1 MTESR
6 DEASSA
12 LGWTPEWAMPN
23 VTLDEPIEASHAAL
37 VNSDDERLRSIA
49 RRRPAVETFLSA
61 FRDEFGTQ
69 IWPTIA
75 MVREDAP
82 PGVRI
87 AAAFGGFRD
96 AVCVSAIV
104 AGYGLGAKS
113 KSGGII
119 HSDAFDVYPWFPS
132 PRLEGRIGAITPALV
147 GIHHVER
154 LRPQPAPALGRRSLS
169 IGEIDQPLLGAIL
182 ARWKR
187 CFADGEY
194 SVEDRRLFRAL
205 EMARA
210 ASKMPGGSDAT
221 EYDAGRA
228 VALWVSAFEILA
240 HDGNRAD
247 FGRVLSLL
255 GRVQWLKASLKVRD
269 RQVKIGKGR
278 APIQTNLAGA
288 IYERLYRARNDFLH
302 GNPITDETLR
312 VEKCRK
318 HVHWF
323 AASLFRLAL
332 TGFLNLRFSETLPDT
347 ADDQDRERH
356 DVRGKR
362 FRAAQRLSEDA
373 ILVAD
378 EPPRPSAGS
387 E

>member
-1 MTESR
+1 
-6 DEASSA
+6 
-12 LGWTPEWAMPN
+12 MPN
-23 VTLDEPIEASHAAL
+23 LTLKESIEASHAAL

-69 IWPTIA
+69 VSPTIA

-82 PGVRI
+82 PGVRTVT
-87 AAAFGGFRD
+87 ALGGFRD

-104 AGYGLGAKS
+104 AGHGLGRKS

-147 GIHHVER
+147 GIHDVER

-169 IGEIDQPLLGAIL
+169 KWEIDQPLLGAML
-182 ARWKR
+182 ARWKH
-187 CFADGEY
+187 CFVDGED

-240 HDGNRAD
+240 HDGNRTD
-247 FGRVLSLL
+247 FRRVLSLL
-255 GRVQWLKASLKVRD
+255 GRVQCLKPSLKVQD
-269 RQVKIGKGR
+269 RQVKIRKGE
-278 APIQTNLAGA
+278 APIQTNLAGV
-288 IYERLYRARNDFLH
+288 ICERLYRARNDFLH
-302 GNPITDETLR
+302 GTSKPWRPTSR
-312 VEKCRK
+312 SA
-318 HVHWF
+318 W
-323 AASLFRLAL
+323 
-332 TGFLNLRFSETLPDT
+332 
-347 ADDQDRERH
+347 ERC
-356 DVRGKR
+356 
-362 FRAAQRLSEDA
+362 SN
-373 ILVAD
+373 
-378 EPPRPSAGS
+378 STMS
-387 E
+387 CCCMM